1 MNQAYREESVR
12 RKPILNV
19 ADERDRLEKDAAT
32 RFLQQ
37 ADGGRRQRKRRP
49 QRQSRRQHQ
58 IAVDKARFAAEM
70 EIYEQMPKPAPKD
83 ES

>member
-1 MNQAYREESVR
+1 MR

-19 ADERDRLEKDAAT
+19 ADERDRLEKDADT